1 MPFGLG
7 PIEAIV
13 VLLSVLVVWVLP
25 LGAAVW
31 ALVTLSRLRTGQQE
45 LLTKMAWLERRLGER
60 S

>member
-7 PIEAIV
+7 PGESIV
-13 VLLSVLVVWVLP
+13 VLLSVLVMWVLP

-45 LLTKMAWLERRLGER
+45 LLAKLARLERRLGER